1 MEIDRLDKHGL
12 KRIRYATIVASYYE
26 NTGFRKKISYL
37 FTPRA
42 ERVVSRI
49 YQ

>member
-12 KRIRYATIVASYYE
+12 KRIRYATIVSSYYE
-26 NTGFRKKISYL
+26 NTGFRKKIPYL